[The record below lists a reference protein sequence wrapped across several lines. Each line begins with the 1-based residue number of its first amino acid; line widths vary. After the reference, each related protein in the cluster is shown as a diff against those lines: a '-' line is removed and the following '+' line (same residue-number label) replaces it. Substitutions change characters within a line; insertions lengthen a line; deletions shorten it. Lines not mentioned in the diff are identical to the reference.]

1 MTPPCH
7 PPPCQLT
14 FSPAFT
20 HKTCR
25 HFLSIYH
32 VWGMSQVQNT
42 GTGLLTP
49 AQGSVHCTSSKPFC
63 GSQQPLRKV
72 QAPWWPFAAS
82 QFASAGPR
90 CSWAE
95 TLCLL
100 RARAREDALK
110 KAQLWDWELP
120 SFCQFPSPRPPL
132 ATYGNSSSCLESPW
146 GGQMAFKY
154 HLPFPFPCCLS
165 THPLTQHPAL
175 LFSPR
180 GR

>member
-1 MTPPCH
+1 MPPRSLPVDILPCLH
-7 PPPCQLT
+7 PQNLQT
-14 FSPAFT
+14 
-20 HKTCR
+20 
-25 HFLSIYH
+25 FLSIYH
-32 VWGMSQVQNT
+32 VWGVSQVQNT

-63 GSQQPLRKV
+63 GSQQPLEKA

-90 CSWAE
+90 CSRAE

-100 RARAREDALK
+100 RATAGEDALK
-110 KAQLWDWELP
+110 KAQLWDWSSLP
-120 SFCQFPSPRPPL
+120 SASLPVPGLLRQLMEIASAAWRAL
-132 ATYGNSSSCLESPW
+132 GVVRRLLSTT
-146 GGQMAFKY
+146 
-154 HLPFPFPCCLS
+154 LPFPFPCCLS

-180 GR
+180 